1 MKKNNY
7 FTLLMPLR
15 SLVFFSIFLIGSAI
29 TKKELSEISN
39 WWSIAASIV
48 NILMVLFLVFST
60 KKNGSSFGKLI
71 SYQKGITKVKE
82 VILITILIII
92 VGMAGMYLGGFV
104 CYGVIPYSPPAMVAP
119 VPAVLAIANL
129 LILPVSTAFAEEGV
143 YLGCGVYQIK
153 NKYVA
158 IFVSAFFF
166 ALQHSFIPTLF
177 DGKYIL
183 YRFLSFL
190 PLTII
195 LCWIFYKK
203 RNPLP
208 IMIGHA
214 ILDVATTSM
223 ILATSVVP
231 GLYETMLSL

>member
-1 MKKNNY
+1 MNKKS
-7 FTLLMPLR
+7 FLPVLLPLR
-15 SLVFFSIFLIGSAI
+15 SLVFFLIFLIGSI
-29 TKKELSEISN
+29 VTKKQLSEISN

-48 NILMVLFLVFST
+48 NILMVFFLIVVT

-71 SYQKGITKVKE
+71 NYQKGNTKAKE
-82 VILITILIII
+82 VILITLLIIL
-92 VGMAGMYLGGFV
+92 VGMAGMYLAGFI

-119 VPAVLAIANL
+119 VPVVLAIANF

-143 YLGCGVYQIK
+143 YLGCGVNQIK
-153 NKYVA
+153 NKYAA
-158 IFVSAFFF
+158 IFVPAFFF

-190 PLTII
+190 PLTIV
-195 LCWIFYKK
+195 LCWNFYKK

-214 ILDVATTSM
+214 ILDIATSSM

-231 GLYETMLSL
+231 GLYDTMCSL